1 MIRRKKTVD
10 IIDLKKK
17 EKNEVSLGNLF
28 RGSIEWRLSFSPIYL
43 ALRRINK
50 KFEYSSIVNELF
62 RVRNNSLKQKKKEK
76 RKRLINWHRASI
88 RRQTYSYSW
97 NKGLITRGIH
107 QRAGDVFF
115 SMVTLIDDKSV
126 TNNQISRVNLKRNIV
141 ISHEV

>member
-1 MIRRKKTVD
+1 MIRRKKAVD

-62 RVRNNSLKQKKKEK
+62 RVRNNSLKQKKK
-76 RKRLINWHRASI
+76 RKKKTIDKLTSRLDTSANVFVFVKQGFNYSRDSSTSGGRFLLDGDID
-88 RRQTYSYSW
+88 RR
-97 NKGLITRGIH
+97 
-107 QRAGDVFF
+107 
-115 SMVTLIDDKSV
+115 
-126 TNNQISRVNLKRNIV
+126 
-141 ISHEV
+141 